1 MIESSA
7 RINLR
12 YNPNKIDI
20 HLGISIMIKSFI
32 EFQPIRI
39 KNLLENKVISLFKQR
54 KTEFFELFNLLNIII
69 KNKKKFYIKK
79 SFFEKFCETFNIN
92 NSLFKKFYSSKIFK
106 KNGYKI
112 DKEKIY
118 ILYKKLI

>member
-1 MIESSA
+1 M
-7 RINLR
+7 
-12 YNPNKIDI
+12 
-20 HLGISIMIKSFI
+20 
-32 EFQPIRI
+32 
-39 KNLLENKVISLFKQR
+39 FKQR